1 MSPRIIIF
9 SNQKGG
15 VGKTTL
21 TRELGIY
28 VAGRGHRLLLA
39 DCDPQGNLTKSLLAE
54 ETSGGLYEALEGKE
68 VEPKQIGPELS
79 LLSGD
84 FRLSLL
90 EKRLIGEID
99 AYSRLKEILSRP
111 TFQDYEF
118 IFLDTPPS
126 LGVLT
131 VNALTAADHLLIPM
145 NPSLYSMQGTNDL
158 LATIA
163 KVKKSLNPSLSL
175 LGVIINGFDSIPV
188 ITRQIRQEI
197 QQAFGPK
204 VFATVLS
211 KSIKLEES
219 IALKQGVI
227 YHRKLDRSR
236 ARDEVCALGKELLS
250 RLDGQKEVSHGA

>member
-21 TRELGIY
+21 CRELGIY

-39 DCDPQGNLTKSLLAE
+39 DCDPQGNLTKSLVVE
-54 ETSGGLYEALEGKE
+54 EASGGLYEALEGQE
-68 VEPKQIGPELS
+68 VEPKQIGPSLS

-99 AYSRLKEILSRP
+99 AYSRLKELLLRP
-111 TFQDYEF
+111 AFQAYEL

-131 VNALTAADHLLIPM
+131 VNALTAADSLVIPM

-175 LGVIINGFDSIPV
+175 LGVIINSFDSIPV
-188 ITRQIRQEI
+188 ITRQIREEI
-197 QQAFGPK
+197 QQAFGRK

-211 KSIKLEES
+211 KSIKPEES

-236 ARDEVCALGKELLS
+236 ARDEVCALGKELLG